1 MDVLLVLV
9 LASLGV
15 FLVGVVSARIAQLI
29 AVDRLTRAP
38 REGVQWWFENRW
50 QAARGLTDDD
60 MEELGDEWQSL
71 GAYYLS
77 CPWCIGVW
85 TSGAV
90 TLAVD
95 QMVGLPLPVLVWIGA
110 AWFAGRLGEG

>member
-29 AVDRLTRAP
+29 TTDRLTREP
-38 REGVQWWFENRW
+38 REGVQLWFEGRW
-50 QAARGLTDDD
+50 YDKQGLDMGDDD
-60 MEELGDEWQSL
+60 TDEWQSL
-71 GAYYLS
+71 GAYYLG